1 MAITLAAALAPTGVV
16 AQAAVLDEGRFT
28 LFVDG
33 REAGSET
40 FRIQRTGTGDEVR
53 IVGTST
59 VHLERADGTH
69 DMVPIIE
76 TGGDLTP
83 VNYSN
88 KISGARTAQV
98 SGRAEAGRFVARVTS
113 EEGESQREFRA
124 GAGTVVLERD
134 VAALYYFTARL
145 VEEAGGTITAIL
157 PATGEQLR
165 LRVASSEVEPF
176 RFGRETLDV
185 RHVRLEG
192 GDEVHNLWLDDQG
205 RVLRVEISSRNYRAE
220 RDPA

>member
-1 MAITLAAALAPTGVV
+1 MAITLAALAPTGVV

-53 IVGTST
+53 IVGSAT
-59 VHLERADGTH
+59 VHLERTDGTH
-69 DMVPIIE
+69 DLVPIIE
-76 TGGDLTP
+76 TGPDLTP
-83 VNYSN
+83 VRYSN
-88 KISGARTAQV
+88 KMSGAQTAEV
-98 SGRAEAGRFVARVTS
+98 SGRADGGRFVVRVTS

-124 GAGTVVLERD
+124 GPGTVVLERD
-134 VAALYYFTARL
+134 VASLYYFTARL
-145 VEEAGGTITAIL
+145 VEQAGGTITAIL
-157 PATGEQLR
+157 PGSGEQLR

-176 RFGRETLDV
+176 RYGRETLEV
-185 RHVRLEG
+185 RHVRLEAG
-192 GDEVHNLWLDDQG
+192 AEIHDLWLDDQG
-205 RVLRVEISSRNYRAE
+205 RVLRVEVSSRNYRAE